1 MLRCVRAWSHAFF
14 GNVYAADLFPSRGAN
29 DLLESCIEERTLR
42 SATCSAAASIVHLV
56 ASARLELGRDEKN
69 STEGN
74 YEIPFDDYRCT
85 GIARNSTG
93 DFDRS

>member
-1 MLRCVRAWSHAFF
+1 MLRCLCAQPHTFLGDF
-14 GNVYAADLFPSRGAN
+14 YAADLFPSGRPN
-29 DLLESCIEERTLR
+29 DLVRFGVNERTLR
-42 SATCSAAASIVHLV
+42 SATCSAAANIVHLV
-56 ASARLELGRDEKN
+56 ALAHLELGRDEKN

-74 YEIPFDDYRCT
+74 YEIPFDDYCCA